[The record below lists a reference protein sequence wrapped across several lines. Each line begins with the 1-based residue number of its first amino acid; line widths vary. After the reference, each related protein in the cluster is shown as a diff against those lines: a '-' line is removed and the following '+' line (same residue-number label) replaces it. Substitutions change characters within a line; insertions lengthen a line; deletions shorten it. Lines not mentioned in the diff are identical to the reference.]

1 MIASASLSY
10 ASLAACP
17 FLAIEFQGMECF
29 EANRAFGAL
38 RRERLSLS
46 LVTIVWEEYLNIL
59 WRLRDGFE

>member
-1 MIASASLSY
+1 M
-10 ASLAACP
+10 
-17 FLAIEFQGMECF
+17 AIEFQGMECF

-59 WRLRDGFE
+59 WRLEMGLSRGGGIKEKEE